1 MSNLSS
7 NTKLIVGL
15 GNPGEQYKNQRH
27 NVGFILLD
35 KIASYFSTNFDNNK
49 KKSLYSR
56 FKYDGNDII
65 LLKPQTFM
73 NLSGESVL
81 YVAKFY
87 NVSIDNI
94 IVVYDDMDIPFG
106 SIKIKKSGS
115 AAGHNGIKNIIAQI
129 QSDNFI
135 RLRVGI
141 SRPPA
146 GKPINDYVLSSF
158 SKSERNSI
166 DNEIYSDVLDAI
178 KTLIFDGIDIA
189 QQKFNSKK

>member
-1 MSNLSS
+1 MST
-7 NTKLIVGL
+7 TKLIVGL

-27 NVGFILLD
+27 NVGFMLLD
-35 KIASYFSTNFDNNK
+35 RLAEYFSVNFDNNK

-56 FKYDGNDII
+56 FKYEGNDII

-73 NLSGESVL
+73 NLSGESVI
-81 YVAKFY
+81 YVSKFY

-115 AAGHNGIKNIIAQI
+115 AAGHNGIKNIIAQL
-129 QSDNFI
+129 QTDSFI

-141 SRPPA
+141 SRPSA
-146 GKPINDYVLSSF
+146 GKPINEYVLSSF
-158 SKSERNSI
+158 SKSERTIIEN
-166 DNEIYSDVLDAI
+166 DIYSDVLDAI
-178 KTLIFDGIDIA
+178 KTLIFEGLDTA
-189 QQKFNSKK
+189 QQRFNATKKK